1 MKSEFKFWRW
11 AAVIGVLILG
21 IVGSIA
27 VAAPK
32 GGGGGSELQQLGRP
46 PPGCGRHPLRAAWAG
61 KAPFGPGKGLGVTT
75 AKLREA
81 LEAVHDDLGPPEPGQ
96 WSKAQQGRH
105 REALHGA
112 DRRAREG
119 ARQER

>member
-27 VAAPK
+27 VAAPRAVAAARRA
-32 GGGGGSELQQLGRP
+32 QQLGRP
-46 PPGCGRHPLRAAWAG
+46 APGVRTASASSGVGRRHLSDLAAR
-61 KAPFGPGKGLGVTT
+61 LGVTT